1 MVYTVRQL
9 QWSGTDGQKSHNSD
23 NSFTSLPSSCMAM
36 RLSCTIAYEL
46 CLTRSF
52 KAFPSSSDS
61 YASAFNH
68 AVGVVHVLLPFPL
81 FSAWEDSPHHVIA
94 CASPTKSPS
103 SSSFAALLHSIQFAC
118 FESKMSK
125 RSHLTMNGNGNG
137 NGAAHHDDTEGPA
150 ATRAKVEEVT
160 ISEYL
165 LTRLEQVR
173 FPKVS

>member
-1 MVYTVRQL
+1 
-9 QWSGTDGQKSHNSD
+9 
-23 NSFTSLPSSCMAM
+23 
-36 RLSCTIAYEL
+36 
-46 CLTRSF
+46 
-52 KAFPSSSDS
+52 
-61 YASAFNH
+61 
-68 AVGVVHVLLPFPL
+68 
-81 FSAWEDSPHHVIA
+81 
-94 CASPTKSPS
+94 
-103 SSSFAALLHSIQFAC
+103 
-118 FESKMSK
+118 MSK